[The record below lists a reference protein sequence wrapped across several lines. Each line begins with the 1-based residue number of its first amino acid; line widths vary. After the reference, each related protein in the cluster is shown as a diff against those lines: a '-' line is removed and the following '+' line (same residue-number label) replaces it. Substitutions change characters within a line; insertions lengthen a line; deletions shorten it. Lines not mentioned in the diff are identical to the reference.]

1 MAGGSAQADEVLLG
15 LAQHHNGIG
24 HLLDSIFSFFER
36 RTDLSHVMQGERDK
50 MGFPPHKAEQM
61 VRDAFKK
68 NQHKFEQKSSRII
81 IHVFC
86 SFKFENYSLNF
97 K

>member
-15 LAQHHNGIG
+15 LAQHHDGIG

-36 RTDLSHVMQGERDK
+36 RTDLYHVMQGERDK

-68 NQHKFEQKSSRII
+68 NQHKLELFPRKFL
-81 IHVFC
+81 VFT
-86 SFKFENYSLNF
+86 
-97 K
+97 